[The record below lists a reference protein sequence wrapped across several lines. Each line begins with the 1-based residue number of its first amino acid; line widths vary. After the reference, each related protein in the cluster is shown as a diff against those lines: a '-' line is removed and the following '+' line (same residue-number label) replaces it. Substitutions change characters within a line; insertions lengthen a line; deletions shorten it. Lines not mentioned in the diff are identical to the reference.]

1 MKKSKILGIA
11 LAAAMVA
18 SISAV
23 SVSAMDTAEVKTHFV
38 GLIGSFNGW
47 GNDDVEMTDEDGDGV
62 YEGTIVIPSVTA
74 DMILDATT
82 DPGDGIPVSRGFSG
96 VQFKVRF
103 DHEWTSSW
111 GDYEEAYGRTENSQ
125 TNCCVEATE
134 GEALTI
140 KVKFD
145 TTRSYD
151 PELIP
156 DDDSDA
162 YKLWPVTYE
171 KVQGETP
178 DPVESS
184 EEPVVE
190 SSEEPVVE
198 SSEEPVVESSEEP
211 VVESSEEPAP
221 VVESSEEPTTPSTG
235 DTTSA
240 VALVAV
246 VIASL
251 GAAVVMTKKAAS
263 KE

>member
-11 LAAAMVA
+11 LAAAMIA

-38 GLIGSFNGW
+38 GLSGSFNSW

-74 DMILDATT
+74 DMILEATT

-134 GEALTI
+134 GESLAI

-145 TTRSYD
+145 TTRSCQPD
-151 PELIP
+151 LIP

-171 KVQGETP
+171 VERGEA
-178 DPVESS
+178 PVESS
-184 EEPVVE
+184 EETPVE
-190 SSEEPVVE
+190 SSEETPVE
-198 SSEEPVVESSEEP
+198 SSEE
-211 VVESSEEPAP
+211 AP
-221 VVESSEEPTTPSTG
+221 VVESSEEAPIVVESSESAETPSTG

-246 VIASL
+246 VVASL